1 MSPHCTIPIVP
12 PSQTDC
18 PRPLATDSWRLLTF
32 AQPCLKPNPRELT
45 SSQCWGR
52 TGTCR
57 CVQTVLAPGQTP
69 GPTVSGHQVGN
80 SARHSS
86 GPAGRRRVRGGWVKG
101 PGALQVFH
109 LPSPPGLPLL
119 HSETGQA
126 TLRTSALS
134 SKEPSLIATG
144 LFFFFFF

>member
-1 MSPHCTIPIVP
+1 
-12 PSQTDC
+12 
-18 PRPLATDSWRLLTF
+18 
-32 AQPCLKPNPRELT
+32 
-45 SSQCWGR
+45 
-52 TGTCR
+52 
-57 CVQTVLAPGQTP
+57 
-69 GPTVSGHQVGN
+69 
-80 SARHSS
+80 
-86 GPAGRRRVRGGWVKG
+86 VRGGWVKG

-144 LFFFFFF
+144 LFFFFFFLMRVDFTFSLLGPIWSRGCRLREGKQKPL